1 MVREGREPPHWL
13 WGARLILHKREHL
26 GALQPPLLAMCGCGL
41 DSGFF
46 TLYVWGVCEGGGWL
60 NIFVCLG
67 ILVFEQMSLEYYLIR
82 FPTFEMC

>member
-46 TLYVWGVCEGGGWL
+46 TLYVWGVCEGGG
-60 NIFVCLG
+60 G
-67 ILVFEQMSLEYYLIR
+67 
-82 FPTFEMC
+82 